1 MKQNNLTKL
10 GRLSMAGAVLASLG
24 TTSVQT
30 LMNTHAETAVNMSAQ
45 STQKEINVS
54 HTDPKTVADKI
65 AGTNTYYP
73 TGVAQND
80 LNRTV
85 VRTINFVNTD
95 GQAVH
100 EPVKQT
106 MQLYRD
112 ATINTK
118 TGAVTYTK
126 WTTDK
131 VFDDIKIPQVEGY
144 GSYGTNTYLNEK
156 LTDGNNNPFLT
167 KANIE
172 TAENQGI
179 QQDYDVTIVYHRYSK
194 DTDEKDSDISN
205 VKPKPGDPIK
215 LKPGQSGGDVTW
227 VGPEQGGK
235 ITGLDAPEIIF
246 TLPKAHRPA
255 GAHHSKHPGLDLPD
269 SGNSNSGKSQNDKSD
284 TSNMS
289 SATDTPSTPDKP
301 TKQVQVNPEP
311 DKSSEVSDV
320 SNTTSS
326 TDLNKIKPHIE
337 QPELN
342 KIKPHEQPALK
353 PLKPGQ
359 SGGDITWIGP
369 EEGGASHIIS
379 DTTTHVSVVH
389 RPDGLNQHHDQS
401 INTPS
406 TPEPTTPDTSNPAP
420 IATPHISIKYVDDTT
435 DQTLKE
441 DNNSHTDG
449 KIGEAIQFSTNPETV
464 IKDYESKGYELV
476 SNDFKAGTIL
486 EKDPV
491 TREYTVH
498 LKHATTNVERTK
510 DVHENITYK
519 ITNKDGKVTT
529 EQAQNTPIL
538 HFKQAGVKD
547 MVTGQTNWNGKID
560 AQIFTEIQVP
570 KKQGFVSD
578 VQTIPAKQV
587 TITGANWDQN
597 HDINVTIN
605 YKPEK
610 QIEQGTQNQETP
622 AQQNKRTSEDT
633 SVFKQGI
640 TAQKD
645 NTLPEMA
652 ENKDSVVAAGI
663 GVASLVSLAGLA
675 GTQIKKREGQD

>member
-10 GRLSMAGAVLASLG
+10 GRLSMASAVLASLG

-30 LMNTHAETAVNMSAQ
+30 LVNTHAETALNMSAQ
-45 STQKEINVS
+45 ATQKEINVS

-95 GQAVH
+95 GQTVR
-100 EPVKQT
+100 EPVKQA

-112 ATINTK
+112 STINTE
-118 TGAVTYTK
+118 TGAVTYTQ

-144 GSYGTNTYLNEK
+144 GSYGNNTYLNEK
-156 LTDGNNNPFLT
+156 LTNGNNNPFLT

-179 QQDYDVTIVYHRYSK
+179 QQDYDVTIVYHKYSK

-255 GAHHSKHPGLDLPD
+255 GARHPKHPGLNLPD
-269 SGNSNSGKSQNDKSD
+269 SGNSNSGESQNDKSD
-284 TSNMS
+284 TSNTS
-289 SATDTPSTPDKP
+289 STTDTSSTSDKP
-301 TKQVQVNPEP
+301 TKQVQINPEP

-320 SNTTSS
+320 SNTMSS

-337 QPELN
+337 HPE
-342 KIKPHEQPALK
+342 
-353 PLKPGQ
+353 LKPGQ
-359 SGGDITWIGP
+359 SGGDITWVGP
-369 EEGGASHIIS
+369 EEGGNSHIIS
-379 DTTTHVSVVH
+379 DTTTHVPVAH
-389 RPDGLNQHHDQS
+389 RPDGLINKHHDQS
-401 INTPS
+401 VNKPS
-406 TPEPTTPDTSNPAP
+406 TPEPPQPDKPQPTNPVP

-435 DQTLKE
+435 DQILKE

-449 KIGEAIQFSTNPETV
+449 KIGEAIQFGTNPETV
-464 IKDYESKGYELV
+464 INDYESKGYELV

-486 EKDPV
+486 EQDPA
-491 TREYTVH
+491 THEYTVH
-498 LKHATTNVERTK
+498 FKHATTNVERTK

-519 ITNKDGKVTT
+519 ITDKDGKVTT
-529 EQAQNTPIL
+529 EQAQNAPVL
-538 HFKQAGVKD
+538 HFKQSGVKD
-547 MVTGQTNWNGKID
+547 VVTGQTNWNGKID
-560 AQIFTEIQVP
+560 TQTFAEIQVP
-570 KKQGFVSD
+570 KRQGFVSD

-587 TITGANWDQN
+587 TITGTDWDQN
-597 HDINVTIN
+597 HDVNVTVN
-605 YKPEK
+605 YTPEK
-610 QIEQGTQNQETP
+610 QTEQKQETP
-622 AQQNKRTSEDT
+622 VQSNKRTPEDT
-633 SVFKQGI
+633 AVFKQGI

-645 NTLPEMA
+645 NVLPEMA
-652 ENKDSVVAAGI
+652 ENKDSIVAAGI
-663 GVASLVSLAGLA
+663 GVASLASLAGLA
-675 GTQIKKREGQD
+675 GVQIKKRKN

>member
-30 LMNTHAETAVNMSAQ
+30 LVNTHAETTVNMSAQ

-73 TGVAQND
+73 AGVAQND

-95 GQAVH
+95 GQTVR

-144 GSYGTNTYLNEK
+144 GSYGNNTYLNEK

-179 QQDYDVTIVYHRYSK
+179 QQDYDVIIVYHKYSK

-246 TLPKAHRPA
+246 TLPKAHRPV
-255 GAHHSKHPGLDLPD
+255 GARHPKHPGLNLPD
-269 SGNSNSGKSQNDKSD
+269 SGNSNSGESQNDKSD
-284 TSNMS
+284 TSDTS
-289 SATDTPSTPDKP
+289 SVTNTPSTPDKP
-301 TKQVQVNPEP
+301 TKQVQINPEP

-320 SNTTSS
+320 SNTMSS
-326 TDLNKIKPHIE
+326 PDLNKIKPHIE
-337 QPELN
+337 HPN
-342 KIKPHEQPALK
+342 KPM
-353 PLKPGQ
+353 Q
-359 SGGDITWIGP
+359 SGGDITWVGP
-369 EEGGASHIIS
+369 EEGGGSHIIS
-379 DTTTHVSVVH
+379 DTTTHVPVVH
-389 RPDGLNQHHDQS
+389 RPDGLNNHHDQS

-406 TPEPTTPDTSNPAP
+406 TPEPTQPDKPQPTNPAP

-476 SNDFKAGTIL
+476 SNDFKSGTIL
-486 EKDPV
+486 DKDPV

-529 EQAQNTPIL
+529 EQAQNTPVL

-560 AQIFTEIQVP
+560 AQTFAEIQVP

-578 VQTIPAKQV
+578 VQTIPVKQV

-622 AQQNKRTSEDT
+622 AQPNKRTSEDT
-633 SVFKQGI
+633 SVFKQDI

-675 GTQIKKREGQD
+675 GTQIKKLKEQD